1 MSYIKIQCN
10 NCKKIHQTDV
20 KEIYFEQISS
30 DERQMG
36 AEITYEGNVEI
47 QCDCGQNIEINHLF
61 WEYPKGVEN
70 YKETEVFSGIIVE
83 NTL

>member
-1 MSYIKIQCN
+1 MSHIKIQCN
-10 NCKKIHQTDV
+10 GCQKTHQIDAN
-20 KEIYFEQISS
+20 EITFEQVDS

-47 QCDCGQNIEINHLF
+47 QCDCGQNIEVNHLF
-61 WEYPKGVEN
+61 WEYPEGCEN
-70 YKETEVFSGIIVE
+70 CKETNVSGGTVVE